1 MGPAF
6 FVESHS
12 FSVMP
17 AKADIKYSQRP
28 SKYSR
33 RSASCL
39 RAFFQYELRQS
50 FNGQLRVEY
59 DVFAAWLSDH
69 EGASA
74 NVTKGIEHDI
84 IDVIVTDTK
93 VIA

>member
-1 MGPAF
+1 
-6 FVESHS
+6 
-12 FSVMP
+12 
-17 AKADIKYSQRP
+17 
-28 SKYSR
+28 
-33 RSASCL
+33 
-39 RAFFQYELRQS
+39 LRQS